1 MDNYIIV
8 YKTKIYFNNFL
19 EPFLGFLDIPL
30 ETNLGDQ
37 LARYVLPIEMFDHVN

>member
-30 ETNLGDQ
+30 EMDLGDQ
-37 LARYVLPIEMFDHVN
+37 LAHYLLLIEMSDHVD